1 MSQIRQLKTKEM
13 QTFKNLFDQL
23 WNNASNYKRIKRI
36 DFVFDSYVEHSLK
49 EGERERRRNVDP
61 IELIKIEQDTPIP
74 IQMDRFWSSCKNKE
88 MLQSAAATSFI
99 EKAKMAN
106 FTTVLSAK
114 YTDNTGDNDS
124 RDAKIV
130 MNKEVQICSDV
141 RTSVEEGR
149 IVMHLFHAVQ
159 SSITCLIVLSNDTDV
174 VVLLR
179 YIFQLFSNELQ
190 ELWIKNYVKK
200 KTENM
205 SPGGG

>member
-13 QTFKNLFDQL
+13 QTFKNLFDHL
-23 WNNASNYKRIKRI
+23 WNNASNYKIIKRI

-61 IELIKIEQDTPIP
+61 IELIQIEQDTHIP

-106 FTTVLSAK
+106 FTTVLSG
-114 YTDNTGDNDS
+114 TITGDS

-130 MNKEVQICSDV
+130 MNKEVCSDV
-141 RTSVEEGR
+141 RTFVEEADGR

-159 SSITCLIVLSNDTDV
+159 SGITCLIVLSNDTDV
-174 VVLLR
+174 VVLLLR
-179 YIFQLFSNELQ
+179 YIFQLFSNGLQ
-190 ELWIKNYVKK
+190 ELWIKINSYQSM
-200 KTENM
+200 KT
-205 SPGGG
+205 

>member
-13 QTFKNLFDQL
+13 QTFKNLIDQL

-106 FTTVLSAK
+106 FTTVLSG
-114 YTDNTGDNDS
+114 TITGDS

-141 RTSVEEGR
+141 RTFVEEADGR
-149 IVMHLFHAVQ
+149 IVMHLLPCCAVGYNMTY
-159 SSITCLIVLSNDTDV
+159 SA
-174 VVLLR
+174 
-179 YIFQLFSNELQ
+179 
-190 ELWIKNYVKK
+190 IK
-200 KTENM
+200 
-205 SPGGG
+205 